1 MTDMKPLIIL
11 TVIDVVKMDNERK
24 RDYIKAIK
32 EWLRNTSYP
41 LVVVENTGYT
51 FPELE
56 MEREIL
62 KDRFEIISYVET
74 EIGGNSV
81 AREMFSIHWAY
92 SHTQFSSAHF
102 IIKITGLYYFPGLKP
117 FLDGLDLDNFD
128 ILIQKD
134 RYEMVGCHK
143 RYFERVFD
151 MVGMNV
157 EDVYQNERIIRLPE
171 FPIGRIG

>member
-1 MTDMKPLIIL
+1 MKPLIIL
-11 TVIDVVKMDNERK
+11 TVTDKLEKGI
-24 RDYIKAIK
+24 YIKAIK

-56 MEREIL
+56 MEKEIL

-74 EIGGNSV
+74 EIGGNNV
-81 AREMFSIHWAY
+81 AREMFSIRWAY

-102 IIKITGLYYFPGLKP
+102 IIKITGLYYFSGLKP
-117 FLDGLDLDNFD
+117 FLEGLNLDD
-128 ILIQKD
+128 YDVLIQKD

-143 RYFERVFD
+143 RNFERVFGV
-151 MVGMNV
+151 VGVNV

-171 FPIGRIG
+171 FPIGRIR